1 MSNVKK
7 NANVTNN
14 ISEALMSSSSENICE
29 DQMEIFPTQ
38 LKDAADAIKFQKII
52 EMQQTQIQ
60 STKQSQ
66 ATNTINWKNWS
77 CKENN

>member
-7 NANVTNN
+7 VANVTNN

-38 LKDAADAIKFQKII
+38 LMDAADAIKFQKIT
-52 EMQQTQIQ
+52 EMLQTQIQ

-66 ATNTINWKNWS
+66 ATNTTN
-77 CKENN
+77 